1 MNAKK
6 ILLLMA
12 LPVFV
17 FVLSGC
23 GQKTVP
29 QTTPTAQTVEPK
41 IQPDQK
47 QQSEPPRPPSNPV
60 QAIDSETKSL
70 DQEIDSA
77 TEEIDSAELSDAQF
91 GL

>member
-6 ILLLMA
+6 ISLLIA
-12 LPVFV
+12 LPLFV

-23 GQKTVP
+23 GQKPVP
-29 QTTPTAQTVEPK
+29 QQTIPTAQTVEPE

-47 QQSEPPRPPSNPV
+47 QQSQLPSDPV
-60 QAIDSETKSL
+60 QAIDSETKSI
-70 DQEIDSA
+70 DQEIDST

>member
-12 LPVFV
+12 LPIFV

-29 QTTPTAQTVEPK
+29 PTTPTAQTVEPE

-47 QQSEPPRPPSNPV
+47 QQSELPSNPV
-60 QAIDSETKSL
+60 QAIDSETKSI
-70 DQEIDSA
+70 DQEIGSA